1 MRRGL
6 LRSDANIS
14 GVKVR
19 TRKIEVKQLGNWCV
33 PVLVLALVGLLCVD
47 VRSAPKATKSS
58 SKAAVKDGAGKD
70 GAGKDAD
77 GKDADGASDAKADD
91 AATKEVAD
99 SAAGGAT
106 IKLPEQMYSTGY
118 NGSYVDL
125 IKFINT
131 QIRQGW
137 IDNGIRPAEAADDAE
152 WIRRVHLDI
161 VGHIPD
167 LETVQKFLADKDK
180 AKRSKLI
187 DKLLDE
193 DEGYVRNFTTIWTNL
208 LIGRGPP
215 PNMSGIL
222 RAPLQKFLRESF
234 GKNRGWNEIVTD
246 LLTAEG
252 SNATNGAANFL
263 LSHLNEGAVPAT
275 AISARLFMGMQV
287 QCTQCHNH
295 PFNEWKQN
303 AFWEFNSFF
312 KQARAQPVRKYNE
325 KTGRMDVI
333 SSELVSND
341 FGGPIYFER
350 RNGLMEVAF
359 PRVNGTDVNPESATN
374 RRKELASIITSGA
387 RTQVSDAMVNRMW
400 GHFFGFGFTK
410 PVDDMGPHNL
420 PSNPALVERLS
431 QEFVS
436 AKYDLRQLIRWICNS
451 EAYNLS
457 SRVNARNPKTKQD
470 NPNGGDVPMFSHLYL
485 KSMNA
490 EQLYDSLIVAT
501 NAHKSGSGSWEKAE
515 GTRQQWMQQFVQTFG
530 TDENDESS
538 SFDGTIPQAL
548 MMMNGELI
556 QKALSDA
563 KGTLLNDVLSE
574 KGNPTEKV
582 KHLYLATLSRAP
594 SPREI
599 KVANGILHNA
609 ASPVEAFQDL
619 YWALMNSNE
628 FILNH

>member
-1 MRRGL
+1 M
-6 LRSDANIS
+6 
-14 GVKVR
+14 
-19 TRKIEVKQLGNWCV
+19 
-33 PVLVLALVGLLCVD
+33 LVVALVGVMCVD
-47 VRSAPKATKSS
+47 VRSAPKNTGTAKKSS
-58 SKAAVKDGAGKD
+58 KGPTAKAAESTTDAESGDSKAEGSTAKESAG
-70 GAGKDAD
+70 
-77 GKDADGASDAKADD
+77 S
-91 AATKEVAD
+91 
-99 SAAGGAT
+99 SST

-125 IKFINT
+125 VKFINT
-131 QIRQGW
+131 QVRQGW
-137 IDNGIRPAEAADDAE
+137 IDNGIRPSDSADDAE
-152 WIRRVHLDI
+152 WVRRVHLDI

-180 AKRSKLI
+180 AKRAKLI

-193 DEGYVRNFTTIWTNL
+193 DEGYVRNFTTIWTNN
-208 LIGRGPP
+208 LIGRAPP

-252 SNATNGAANFL
+252 DNQKNGAANFL

-275 AISARLFMGMQV
+275 AISARLFLGMQV

-333 SSELVSND
+333 SSELVRFD

-359 PRVNGTDVNPESATN
+359 PRFNGTEVNPEAGTN
-374 RRKELASIITSGA
+374 RRQELAAIVTAGD

-400 GHFFGFGFTK
+400 GHFFGYGFTK

-420 PSNPALVERLS
+420 ASNPALIERLS
-431 QEFVS
+431 QEFVT

-451 EAYNLS
+451 EAYNLT
-457 SRVNARNPKTKQD
+457 SRVNLKNPKTKQD
-470 NPNGGDVPMFSHLYL
+470 NPAGGDVPVFSHVYL
-485 KSMNA
+485 KSMTA

-515 GTRQQWMQQFVQTFG
+515 GTRQRWMQQFVQAFG
-530 TDENDESS
+530 TDENDEST

-548 MMMNGELI
+548 MMMNGELV
-556 QKALSDA
+556 QSALSDA
-563 KGTLLNDVLSE
+563 KGTLLYDVLNE

-599 KVANGILHNA
+599 KTANGILKGA
-609 ASPVEAFQDL
+609 SSPVEAFQDL

-628 FILNH
+628 FIMNH

>member
-1 MRRGL
+1 MNRRSRQTTRSGGL
-6 LRSDANIS
+6 LSSTRLIGIRSI
-14 GVKVR
+14 G
-19 TRKIEVKQLGNWCV
+19 ILGL
-33 PVLVLALVGLLCVD
+33 PILVAVLVGLLTVD
-47 VRSAPKATKSS
+47 VRSAPKAAASKKASPKAAGDAEAGD
-58 SKAAVKDGAGKD
+58 SKADS
-70 GAGKDAD
+70 
-77 GKDADGASDAKADD
+77 GASESAD
-91 AATKEVAD
+91 AA
-99 SAAGGAT
+99 AT
-106 IKLPEQMYSTGY
+106 IKLPEQMFSTGY

-137 IDNGIRPAEAADDAE
+137 IDNGIRPSDPADDAE
-152 WIRRVHLDI
+152 WVRRVHLDI

-180 AKRSKLI
+180 AKRAKLI

-193 DEGYVRNFTTIWTNL
+193 DEGYVRNFSTIWTNN
-208 LIGRGPP
+208 LIGRAPP
-215 PNMSGIL
+215 PNMSGII
-222 RAPLQKFLRESF
+222 RSSLQKFLRESF

-252 SNATNGAANFL
+252 NNETNGAANFL

-275 AISARLFMGMQV
+275 AISAKLFMGMQV

-312 KQARAQPVRKYNE
+312 KQAQARRNQKYNE
-325 KTGRMDVI
+325 RTGRMDVV
-333 SSELVSND
+333 SADLVRSD
-341 FGGPIYFER
+341 FGGGIYFER

-359 PRVNGTDVNPESATN
+359 PKVSGTDVNPDASTN
-374 RRKELASIITSGA
+374 RRKELAAIITTGE

-400 GHFFGFGFTK
+400 GHFFGYGFTK
-410 PVDDMGPHNL
+410 PIDDMGPHNL
-420 PSNPALVERLS
+420 PSNPALIERLS
-431 QEFVS
+431 QEFVT

-451 EAYNLS
+451 EAYNLT
-457 SRVNARNPKTKQD
+457 SRVNVKNPKTKQD
-470 NPNGGDVPMFSHLYL
+470 NPAGGDIPVFSHVYL
-485 KSMNA
+485 KSMSA

-515 GTRQQWMQQFVQTFG
+515 GTRQRWMQQFVQAFG
-530 TDENDESS
+530 TDENDEST

-548 MMMNGELI
+548 MMMNGELV
-556 QKALSDA
+556 QNALSDA
-563 KGTLLNDVLSE
+563 KGTLLYDVLNE
-574 KGNPTEKV
+574 KGNSTEKV
-582 KHLYLATLSRAP
+582 KHLYMATLSRAP

-599 KVANGILHNA
+599 KTADRILKGA
-609 ASPVEAFQDL
+609 ASPLEAFQDL

-628 FILNH
+628 FIMNH